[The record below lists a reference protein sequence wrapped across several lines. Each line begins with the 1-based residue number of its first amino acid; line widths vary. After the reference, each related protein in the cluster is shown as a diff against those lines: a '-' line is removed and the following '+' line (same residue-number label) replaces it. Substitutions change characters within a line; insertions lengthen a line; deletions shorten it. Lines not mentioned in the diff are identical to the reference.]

1 MIDIEEA
8 LYTPTLQLLS
18 GHFHETSGYR
28 IWRPK
33 GVDDWLLVLTLSG
46 AGRFGYAAGD
56 LIAEAG
62 DWVLIRPG
70 TLHDYAVAPGAD
82 SWELLWVHF
91 QPRPDW
97 LAWLDWPE
105 IAPGLMHLHIADA
118 AVAAR
123 FHEVHRLAHAD
134 LRRRDAFAMNALE
147 ALVLDCDRFNPLA
160 AHTRYDARIR
170 RAMDYLDLNLGHKIV
185 LDDVAA
191 AIGLSPSRLAHLFR
205 AETGQTPQHYLET
218 RRMQRAADLLLRTGF
233 SIQQIAG
240 AVGFESPFYFSHRF
254 KAATGKRPSAFR
266 AAAAG

>member
-1 MIDIEEA
+1 MPQIEEA

-28 IWRPK
+28 IWRPS
-33 GVDDWLLVLTLSG
+33 GVDDWLLVLTLG
-46 AGRFGYAAGD
+46 GGGRFGHAGGD

-70 TLHDYAVAPGAD
+70 TLHDYAVAPGAE

-91 QPRPDW
+91 QPRRDW

-105 IAPGLMHLHIADA
+105 IAPGLMHLRIDDA
-118 AVAAR
+118 EVIDR
-123 FHEVHRLAHAD
+123 FHEMHRLAHAD

-147 ALVLDCDRFNPLA
+147 ALVLACDLHNPRA
-160 AHTRYDARIR
+160 TPSRYDARVR
-170 RAMDYLDLNLGHKIV
+170 RAMDYLDLNLDRKIV

-205 AETGQTPQHYLET
+205 AGTGQTPQHYLEA
-218 RRMQRAADLLLRTGF
+218 RRMQRAAELLLRTGF